1 MLFLWYP
8 KCTTCQRAKAWLDER
23 GVSYELRDIREERP
37 SKEELRA
44 WYARS
49 GMPLK
54 RFFNTS
60 GLVYKA
66 KNLKDTLLDMSEE
79 EQLELLSQD
88 GMLVKRPLLVGDSFV
103 MAGFLPKEW
112 ESVI

>member
-66 KNLKDTLLDMSEE
+66 KNLKDTLPDMSEE

-103 MAGFLPKEW
+103 MAGFRPKEW
-112 ESVI
+112 ERVI

>member
-66 KNLKDTLLDMSEE
+66 KNLKDTLPDMSEE

-103 MAGFLPKEW
+103 MAGFRPKEW

>member
-103 MAGFLPKEW
+103 MAGFRPKEW